1 LFRVS
6 KLKISGF
13 KSFAFPTEFVIDDG
27 VTGVIGPNGCGKSN
41 IFEAIRWVMG
51 ESSSKSLRSTS
62 MDEVIFNG
70 TANFPAKNLAEVS
83 IELENFSG
91 QIASVNTKENKLIVS
106 RTLERGVG
114 SFYKINNKEVRAR
127 DVNILFSD
135 AGSGPR
141 SSSIISQGN
150 IDQII
155 NFKPIERKIILEDAA
170 GVSGLQARR
179 RESELKLHSTE
190 QNLEKIEIN
199 LNGLIEQK
207 KTLSR
212 QVRQVER
219 YEKLSDSISVYES
232 ILVFEIW
239 KKAIKIIEQSSELRK
254 NLNSKLN
261 QFISDIEMQKK
272 GISKNK
278 FKLQK
283 LGADR
288 GLLNE
293 QYFEYNKQE
302 NNLDNKIN
310 NLNSKKSEIRAFLNT
325 VNNDLLSEEK
335 RKVELNNELNNL
347 QKKLVTSSSISELEE
362 VLKKD
367 IKEEHKLKKELKE
380 LEAAFVNEMQLSLGE
395 AFKSDNLKE
404 TKENLE
410 ENKKNLEKS
419 IIKNMA
425 DLSDLQK
432 KIDQENNRQNIENKK
447 TQDIKK
453 KIFDKKKKIEELNE
467 KKISQNKILNELN
480 ESIRDLSDKYTRYQ
494 TEITTLKNISGQKL
508 LSKDS
513 VVNLLK
519 ISKGYEDAVY
529 AALMYELDAKIGD
542 TSEKGIAK
550 VSKKVTPINNSLLK
564 FLKVPKELELILSQ
578 IGFVSDTSNIT
589 QKQKNLQ
596 VGQTLVDIKGNI
608 WRWDGFMSKENLQQ
622 KKIIDSKLKIVSLN
636 NNSNKIQE
644 ILINVRKKKENN
656 LIKEKEIFDSVK
668 KENQDIENLYSD
680 LELGTKQI
688 LKLNESKSSLINNY
702 EYLNSKIN
710 SLKDSQ
716 KKNELDILEIMK
728 KEKVQNKSV
737 QGNTHEAQIKIDKL
751 NKRIEEVASVVAST
765 KEKLIGMQLD
775 FSYSKDNL
783 DRISKLRD
791 ESTTRIK
798 VLVDR
803 KKSYLEEEIKLDSY
817 PKKFELELKS
827 VIAKRNEVKK
837 LVDDNE
843 FHIQQMESEIKEREK
858 TFSKINICRE
868 EEKNKLIKLES
879 NVEIYKNNEK
889 ELREKLFNKTKKVPE
904 DFEKVLKEKNYKN
917 QNTSEIENQIKKFM
931 FQREQL
937 GAVNLRAKIEENEI
951 SAIIEDIEIER
962 NDLVDAVH
970 KLRLGINKINQEGKN
985 RLVTA
990 FEKVEKNFSEL
1001 FKKLF
1006 DGGHAKLELVKSDDP
1021 LQTGIEI
1028 YARPPGKKLSSI
1040 NLLSGGEKTLTAI
1053 ALIFSIFLI
1062 NPSPLCILDEVDA
1075 ALDDENVV
1083 KFCRILKE
1091 LTTNTE
1097 TRFLIVTHHKITMTS
1112 IDRVYGV
1119 TMAKKGISDIVSVDF
1134 QNKKFKEAV

>member
-1 LFRVS
+1 
-6 KLKISGF
+6 
-13 KSFAFPTEFVIDDG
+13 
-27 VTGVIGPNGCGKSN
+27 
-41 IFEAIRWVMG
+41 
-51 ESSSKSLRSTS
+51 
-62 MDEVIFNG
+62 
-70 TANFPAKNLAEVS
+70 
-83 IELENFSG
+83 
-91 QIASVNTKENKLIVS
+91 
-106 RTLERGVG
+106 
-114 SFYKINNKEVRAR
+114 
-127 DVNILFSD
+127 
-135 AGSGPR
+135 
-141 SSSIISQGN
+141 
-150 IDQII
+150 
-155 NFKPIERKIILEDAA
+155 
-170 GVSGLQARR
+170 
-179 RESELKLHSTE
+179 
-190 QNLEKIEIN
+190 
-199 LNGLIEQK
+199 
-207 KTLSR
+207 
-212 QVRQVER
+212 
-219 YEKLSDSISVYES
+219 
-232 ILVFEIW
+232 
-239 KKAIKIIEQSSELRK
+239 K

-783 DRISKLRD
+783 DRISKLR
-791 ESTTRIK
+791 
-798 VLVDR
+798 
-803 KKSYLEEEIKLDSY
+803 
-817 PKKFELELKS
+817 
-827 VIAKRNEVKK
+827 
-837 LVDDNE
+837 
-843 FHIQQMESEIKEREK
+843 
-858 TFSKINICRE
+858 
-868 EEKNKLIKLES
+868 
-879 NVEIYKNNEK
+879 
-889 ELREKLFNKTKKVPE
+889 
-904 DFEKVLKEKNYKN
+904 
-917 QNTSEIENQIKKFM
+917 
-931 FQREQL
+931 
-937 GAVNLRAKIEENEI
+937 
-951 SAIIEDIEIER
+951 
-962 NDLVDAVH
+962 
-970 KLRLGINKINQEGKN
+970 
-985 RLVTA
+985 
-990 FEKVEKNFSEL
+990 
-1001 FKKLF
+1001 
-1006 DGGHAKLELVKSDDP
+1006 
-1021 LQTGIEI
+1021 
-1028 YARPPGKKLSSI
+1028 
-1040 NLLSGGEKTLTAI
+1040 
-1053 ALIFSIFLI
+1053 
-1062 NPSPLCILDEVDA
+1062 
-1075 ALDDENVV
+1075 
-1083 KFCRILKE
+1083 
-1091 LTTNTE
+1091 
-1097 TRFLIVTHHKITMTS
+1097 
-1112 IDRVYGV
+1112 
-1119 TMAKKGISDIVSVDF
+1119 
-1134 QNKKFKEAV
+1134 